1 MVAEPGTPVRV
12 CAIAEIPEGA
22 GRVVRAE
29 DRAIA
34 LFRVA
39 DEVFALDNVCP
50 HWQGPL
56 SEGIVSI
63 DRLEVTCPW
72 HRFRYDL
79 RTGRNVL
86 SDVRQSAT
94 VYPVDVRDGNVF
106 VRIAR

>member
-1 MVAEPGTPVRV
+1 MVAEAGTLVRL
-12 CAIAEIPEGA
+12 CAVGEVPDRA

-56 SEGIVSI
+56 GEGVVSAE
-63 DRLEVTCPW
+63 RMEVTCPW

-86 SDVRQSAT
+86 SDVRQAAT
-94 VYPVDVRDGNVF
+94 VYPVDIKDGEVF
-106 VRIAR
+106 VRIGG